1 MTIKPGNGIRE
12 NQKRTLK
19 GGKKQLSCFGAS
31 ELGNSM
37 TRCLAFLYETEK
49 GYPDKVF
56 SDPPLS
62 QERSAQE
69 ETFLSRIKQ
78 GPSDNIKWAQHHQY
92 RGSIGS

>member
-37 TRCLAFLYETEK
+37 TRCLAFLYATEK

-56 SDPPLS
+56 F
-62 QERSAQE
+62 RSS
-69 ETFLSRIKQ
+69 TLSRKVNPGRHIPLQ
-78 GPSDNIKWAQHHQY
+78 NQT
-92 RGSIGS
+92 GSL